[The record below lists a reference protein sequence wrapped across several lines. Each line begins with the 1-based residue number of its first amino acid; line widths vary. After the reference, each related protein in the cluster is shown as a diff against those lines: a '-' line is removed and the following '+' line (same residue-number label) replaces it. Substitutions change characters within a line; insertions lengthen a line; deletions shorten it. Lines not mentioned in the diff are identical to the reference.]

1 MTGQSLPK
9 VSTMNY
15 CSCRIRRD
23 PSSTGPLRISFRDPS
38 ILRTNGEFK
47 SMPAYNFTFAYSPLA
62 ISGYFDGIAMES
74 FTLPIIEAHANE
86 TQVSS

>member
-1 MTGQSLPK
+1 
-9 VSTMNY
+9 
-15 CSCRIRRD
+15 
-23 PSSTGPLRISFRDPS
+23 
-38 ILRTNGEFK
+38 
-47 SMPAYNFTFAYSPLA
+47 MPAYNFTFAYSPLA